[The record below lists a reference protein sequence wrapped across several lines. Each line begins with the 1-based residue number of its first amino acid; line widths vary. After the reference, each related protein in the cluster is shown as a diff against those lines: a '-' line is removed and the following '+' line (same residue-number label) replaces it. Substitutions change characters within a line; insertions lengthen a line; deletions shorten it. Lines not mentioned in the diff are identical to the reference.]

1 MFRFISTH
9 PARWLAVAT
18 LAAATA
24 LVTGYAASA
33 ADSDAVLKFKP
44 DQHDFGKVAVT
55 HVSTPLII
63 TVTNKSQSAPTNF
76 TSIVAS
82 ENFSIET
89 DKCSGSPLLPGGSCK
104 VQVVFR
110 PISIAP
116 VSDPSALIFTDSAP
130 DSPQRVELDG
140 QGIFGSL
147 TY

>member
-1 MFRFISTH
+1 MFLFRSLRSARSLPVAFI
-9 PARWLAVAT
+9 
-18 LAAATA
+18 AAATA
-24 LVTGYAASA
+24 LVAGYASA
-33 ADSDAVLKFKP
+33 QNSDAVLKFKP

-55 HVSTPLII
+55 HVSAPLII
-63 TVTNKSQSAPTNF
+63 IVTNRSRSTPINF
-76 TSIVAS
+76 TSIVAG
-82 ENFSIET
+82 ENFSIES

-104 VQVVFR
+104 VQVVFH

-147 TY
+147 T

>member
-1 MFRFISTH
+1 MFLFRSLRSGRSL
-9 PARWLAVAT
+9 PVA
-18 LAAATA
+18 LIAAATA
-24 LVTGYAASA
+24 LVAGYASA
-33 ADSDAVLKFKP
+33 QNSDTVLKFKP

-55 HVSTPLII
+55 HVSTPLTI
-63 TVTNKSQSAPTNF
+63 TVTNKSQSAPINF
-76 TSIVAS
+76 TSIVAA

-110 PISIAP
+110 PTSIAP

-130 DSPQRVELDG
+130 DNPQRVELEG
-140 QGIFGSL
+140 EGIFGSL

>member
-1 MFRFISTH
+1 MI
-9 PARWLAVAT
+9 L
-18 LAAATA
+18 ATA
-24 LVTGYAASA
+24 IVAGRSVVA
-33 ADSDAVLKFKP
+33 ADQGPVLKFNP

-55 HVSTPLII
+55 HVSAPLTII
-63 TVTNKSQSAPTNF
+63 VTNKSHSSPINF
-76 TSIVAS
+76 TSIAAG

-104 VQVVFR
+104 LQVVFR

-140 QGIFGSL
+140 ERIFGSL